1 MHNRSVKPTTATTT
15 APLVSTVPT
24 LKAHMWAELA
34 SIFQKFGTVPLS
46 LAASHVAMKKFR

>member
-1 MHNRSVKPTTATTT
+1 MRNRSVKPATATTT